1 MTLGGTVHSLE
12 PLQYSFPND
21 KLLLISS
28 PCVCLGAIWIPY
40 RRDAILMQLILEA
53 SMKRNDL
60 NIIFCHADVKGAYM
74 NDGMKY
80 LTTFTSFFY
89 L

>member
-1 MTLGGTVHSLE
+1 
-12 PLQYSFPND
+12 
-21 KLLLISS
+21 
-28 PCVCLGAIWIPY
+28 
-40 RRDAILMQLILEA
+40 MQAILEA

-80 LTTFTSFFY
+80 LLHFNVFISINTYIYFLKLKAYFY
-89 L
+89 WVNGVE